1 MAKDDFLI
9 SEYDDDENQ
18 MKPRVSDGSDDGASS
33 EFSASDQEDG
43 GESDVSLMDSSSEEE
58 LSKKKRKKKHQL
70 KELKLK
76 NKTLDFTLFMSR
88 ITNLKIDYQ
97 CFNDLKLS
105 QNNPA
110 PKYMLNSCKL
120 KNHQWEGVS
129 WLKSLLIDHE
139 TSGILGD
146 DMGLGKTVQ
155 VIAFIAYV
163 MELMD
168 TSSSVERKPFLIVTP
183 LSLIENWCLEF
194 KKFCGDNIKILRYI
208 GNQEERSKL
217 QSNVEGDFEN
227 SGNVPFDVVVTSYE
241 MILNDEHFLGR
252 FNYKLLCVDEAHRL
266 KSPKS
271 QLYKMLQQVYK
282 WERAILMSGTPLM
295 NSMHELWALLRF
307 AAPQFFDHDYDTFE
321 RWFPQQCFLS
331 KSRLKKSVSA
341 TQPSLEDA
349 DEVMSVDADQVRK
362 NFQFML
368 KPFLLRRTKN
378 QVLKDDLPPKKEHI
392 IYTRLTSMQKKYYK
406 SFLLKD
412 RQTIGKKNVKGL
424 NNILMSLRKC
434 CNHPYLFEGAEP
446 EPFVEGEHIVN
457 NSGKMIILDK
467 LLKKLKKEGHRVLIF
482 SQMTSMLDILQDYFH
497 YRKWNYERLDGS
509 VRGEER
515 FNAIANFSDNNV
527 FAFLLSTRAG
537 GVGLNLVSAD
547 TVIFTDMDMNP
558 QLDFQAQSRCH
569 RIGQDKPVSVYR
581 LVTENTV
588 EEVILRRSMKK
599 ITLSVNTVDTAAA
612 ASNSFESNS
621 DDKLSTD
628 TILEILTFGLHKI
641 MNSSST
647 TEDDHD
653 TDQALLELSID
664 DILDEKSSLHSSGRL
679 SLTLDEAAESFKE
692 NAESNSESIYMY
704 EGVDYQQKPSK
715 ISYKEPQQNE
725 KDIEVL
731 KNILEEV
738 GLDLSQTIPA
748 QTNRGKNAAK
758 KRKKEVLSSSSSSED
773 DNLLYSYS
781 SGKDDEKSTPIS
793 RRTRSATKTSR
804 KKRKV
809 KKEDDESDYD
819 AYDPHT
825 ITIPEDWDL
834 ELYLME
840 QEFNQEDEEPSTPT
854 LNADNNQIQYVKGD
868 VTSPEKYESSGAR
881 FIINCIS
888 DFGQYPTAGI
898 SKQIITKYSDKPKV
912 IYENAIEQG
921 EISLGDAQLIPLK
934 KSNHA
939 STHVVNVIAQHYEK
953 SKGHGPLLTN
963 ALEVALHK
971 VAYSAI
977 TMKATVHMPRIGFGL
992 QGFDWYSTER
1002 ILKKCLLKAGIKTFV
1017 YYFDRNASSS
1027 TIKSSIMTPVK
1038 HVATPTTKRTPVKQN
1053 SPPPQQ
1059 QPQPVANKV
1068 DTKDDPL
1075 ESLNIYLYGVENK
1088 NDKKLK
1094 RLITINGG
1102 IITNSISNLDMI
1114 IVSHPFSLA
1123 TNDNSVVKDDEIE
1136 DQETV
1141 QLKEY
1146 LKQHPLCQ
1154 VVTSSDIMTMIQ

>member
-1 MAKDDFLI
+1 MPKDKFLI
-9 SEYDDDENQ
+9 SESGDDETSTPRERVSDHDDDGEGSSEITTSENDDDESN
-18 MKPRVSDGSDDGASS
+18 VSWIDS
-33 EFSASDQEDG
+33 
-43 GESDVSLMDSSSEEE
+43 SSSEEE
-58 LSKKKRKKKHQL
+58 SFKKKKKKKRKL
-70 KELKLK
+70 KEMKLK
-76 NKTLDFTLFMSR
+76 NKTLDFSLFMSR

-97 CFNDLKLS
+97 CFNDLKLT

-110 PKYMLNSCKL
+110 PKYMLDSCKL

-163 MELMD
+163 MELTD
-168 TSSSVERKPFLIVTP
+168 ASPNIERKPFLIVTP
-183 LSLIENWCLEF
+183 LSLVENWCLEF
-194 KKFCGDNIKILRYI
+194 KKFGGDNIKILRYI
-208 GNQEERSKL
+208 GTQEERSKL
-217 QSNVEGDFEN
+217 QTNVEGDFEN

-241 MILNDEHFLGR
+241 MILNDENFLGQ
-252 FNYKLLCVDEAHRL
+252 FNYKLLCIDEAHRL
-266 KSPKS
+266 KNPKS
-271 QLYKMLQQVYK
+271 QLYKMLQQVYN

-295 NSMHELWALLRF
+295 NSMHELWALLHF

-321 RWFPQQCFLS
+321 SWFPQQCFLS

-341 TQPSLEDA
+341 TQPSL
-349 DEVMSVDADQVRK
+349 DESDDVLSVDADQVRK
-362 NFQFML
+362 NFHLML

-467 LLKKLKKEGHRVLIF
+467 LLKKLKKEGHRLLIF

-497 YRKWNYERLDGS
+497 FRKWNYERLDGS

-515 FNAIANFSDNNV
+515 FNAIANFSDNDV

-537 GVGLNLVSAD
+537 GVGLNLTSAD

-599 ITLSVNTVDTAAA
+599 ITLSVNTVDTASA

-628 TILEILTFGLHKI
+628 TIIEMLTFGLHKI

-647 TEDDHD
+647 EDDHD
-653 TDQALLELSID
+653 VDQALLELSID
-664 DILDEKSSLHSSGRL
+664 DLLDDKNSAHSSGRL
-679 SLTLDEAAESFKE
+679 SLTLDEAAESFNNNGE
-692 NAESNSESIYMY
+692 TNTESIYMY

-715 ISYKEPQQNE
+715 IISSKPIGETQTNE
-725 KDIEVL
+725 KDVQVL

-738 GLDLSQTIPA
+738 GLDLSQLTSA
-748 QTNRGKNAAK
+748 QSTDRKGGKKTCAK
-758 KRKKEVLSSSSSSED
+758 KRKKEVISSSSSSED
-773 DNLLYSYS
+773 NNLLQSYS
-781 SGKDDEKSTPIS
+781 SGKDEEKSIPIS
-793 RRTRSATKTSR
+793 RRTRSATKKSR

-809 KKEDDESDYD
+809 QNEEDEK
-819 AYDPHT
+819 
-825 ITIPEDWDL
+825 
-834 ELYLME
+834 
-840 QEFNQEDEEPSTPT
+840 FNQEDEEPTSPT
-854 LNADNNQIQYVKGD
+854 LNSNEIHYVKGD
-868 VTSPEKYESSGAR
+868 VTSPERYESSGAR

-934 KSNHA
+934 KSKHG
-939 STHVVNVIAQHYEK
+939 STYVVNVIAQHYEK

-971 VAYSAI
+971 VAYAAV
-977 TMKATVHMPRIGFGL
+977 TNNATVHMPRIGFGL

-1017 YYFDRNASSS
+1017 YYFDRNANSNNLKQPKKVLLPS
-1027 TIKSSIMTPVK
+1027 
-1038 HVATPTTKRTPVKQN
+1038 TKRQTSAPVTPPLDN
-1053 SPPPQQ
+1053 SPSPQQ
-1059 QPQPVANKV
+1059 PASNKAL
-1068 DTKDDPL
+1068 DAKDDPL
-1075 ESLNIYLYGVENK
+1075 ESLNIYLYGMENK

-1102 IITNSISNLDMI
+1102 IVVNSVTNLDMI

-1123 TNDNSVVKDDEIE
+1123 TNDSNVIKDEEIE

-1146 LKQHPLCQ
+1146 IKQHPLCQ
-1154 VVTSSDIMTMIQ
+1154 VVTVSDIMAMIQ